1 MTTFYRL
8 LKDTDKAAAL
18 CSAVTARRSGDTDA
32 DRTFTVDPAAFSKV
46 PNTPF
51 AYWVDDEIRDLF
63 VKLPPFESEGRTVK
77 QELATA
83 DDFRFVR
90 AWWEVDPARRLD
102 PGLGG
107 APDWRDDLEGFQAWC
122 RRRTHEGKGWAP
134 FAKGGEYSPY
144 YSDIHLVVNWERE
157 GVEIKN
163 NRNEA
168 GDVRSNV
175 KMLAKT
181 EIEYFFRP
189 GVTWPLRAK
198 RFNPSP
204 MAAGSVFSV
213 RGSSFFVPPQES
225 SYWLSWANSE
235 MTDLLFKVMLGRS
248 DYPEFIV
255 GILSQ
260 LPVPPKSDDADDRYN
275 ETVKLVNRRR
285 WEFAGE
291 EDSLLFDSVDL
302 TGWSST
308 VNNGEILSF
317 ESEYGFGT
325 GRMRDEFETMGS
337 AREAL
342 SASTSAPNST
352 ETLIGLAF
360 ARWDLRL
367 ALNPDLVPA
376 LPDPFDPLPVV
387 PPATLVGPD
396 GLPATSGTIVSEEW
410 LQARPDAITLP
421 PPGTVTTPTIT
432 DDEYPIPI
440 PWDGIMVDDPDHP
453 ADIVARIRQALTILH
468 GERFQQV
475 EEELCVE
482 LGVDNLRE
490 YVANPKGFFADHLSR
505 YSKSRR
511 KAPIYWPLSTPSGG
525 WTAWIYYPR
534 LTDATIYTLIER
546 YLHPRLD
553 LARQLYEEV
562 ARIPAASRS
571 PGQQRQ
577 FDLSS
582 RDKDE
587 LAAMEEELKR
597 IAAMPYRVNHD
608 DGVPILAAP
617 FAGMFRRREWATYLT
632 GIWEKLEAGEYD
644 WAHLAYAIWPER
656 VREKARD
663 DRSIAIAHGIEEA
676 Q

>member
-8 LKDTDKAAAL
+8 LKDTDKADAL
-18 CSAVTARRSGDTDA
+18 RSAVAAHRSGDTDPE
-32 DRTFTVDPAAFSKV
+32 RTFTVDPTAFFKV

-77 QELATA
+77 QGLATA

-102 PGLGG
+102 PGLAG
-107 APDWRDDLEGFQAWC
+107 APDWREDLEGFQSWC
-122 RRRTHEGKGWAP
+122 RRRTHQGKGWAP

-157 GVEIKN
+157 GEEIKN
-163 NRNEA
+163 FV
-168 GDVRSNV
+168 DP
-175 KMLAKT
+175 KT
-181 EIEYFFRP
+181 GKQNSRPQNTDYYFRP

-213 RGSSFFVPPQES
+213 RGYSFFVPPQES
-225 SYWLSWANSE
+225 GYWLSWANSE

-260 LPVPPKSDDADDRYN
+260 LPVPTEPEVGSDHYDGIIN
-275 ETVKLVNRRR
+275 LVDRRR
-285 WEFAGE
+285 SDFAQD
-291 EDSLLFDSVDL
+291 EDSLLFSGLDTARPSSDSDNVEL
-302 TGWSST
+302 RSYET
-308 VNNGEILSF
+308 
-317 ESEYGFGT
+317 EYGFRPGQV
-325 GRMRDEFETMGS
+325 DEVFLAMGS
-337 AREAL
+337 DRDDL
-342 SASTSAPNST
+342 LHSSFAPISL
-352 ETLIGLAF
+352 ETVVGAAF

-367 ALNPDLVPA
+367 ARNPDLVPA

-387 PPATLVGPD
+387 PPATLIGPD
-396 GLPATSGTIVSEEW
+396 GLPATSGSIVSEEW
-410 LQARPDAITLP
+410 LRARPNAITLP
-421 PPGTVTTPTIT
+421 PAGSIASPTIS

-440 PWDGIMVDDPDHP
+440 PWDGILVDDPDHP
-453 ADIVARIRQALTILH
+453 ADIVGRIRQVLTVLH
-468 GERFQQV
+468 GERAQQA
-475 EEELCVE
+475 EDELCSE
-482 LGVDNLRE
+482 LKVDTLRE
-490 YVANPKGFFADHLSR
+490 YIANPKGFFADHLSR

-534 LTDATIYTLIER
+534 LTDSTIYTLIEH
-546 YLHPRLD
+546 YVHKRLE
-553 LARQLYEEV
+553 LARDLYNAV
-562 ARIPAASRS
+562 APIPAASRS

-582 RDKDE
+582 RDQDE
-587 LAAMEEELKR
+587 LATMEEELKQ

-617 FAGMFRRREWATYLT
+617 FAGMFRHREWAKYLA
-632 GIWEKLEAGEYD
+632 GIWEKLEAGDYD

-663 DRSIAIAHGIEEA
+663 DRSIAIAHGIEETT
-676 Q
+676 